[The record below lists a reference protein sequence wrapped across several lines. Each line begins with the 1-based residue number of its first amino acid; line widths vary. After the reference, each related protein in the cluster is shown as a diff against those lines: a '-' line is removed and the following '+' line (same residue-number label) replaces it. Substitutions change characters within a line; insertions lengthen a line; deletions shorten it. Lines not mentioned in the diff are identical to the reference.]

1 MSADARIAAL
11 LGIAAADVGAAEMP
25 GATLPGHAAF
35 HLQQAAEKL
44 TRAFLLRAGI
54 EGGITHDI
62 EALASRLPT
71 GHGWRERLLA
81 LRKHSPSATKYRYPT
96 ISGRVPTPPSPQE
109 ITADVE
115 AIRSLI
121 AAATEEL
128 GVGSGKS
135 G

>member
-11 LGIAAADVGAAEMP
+11 LGIAAADVGAAEKL

-62 EALASRLPT
+62 EALASKLPA

-109 ITADVE
+109 IAADVE
-115 AIRSLI
+115 AIRNLI
-121 AAATEEL
+121 AAATKDL
-128 GVGSGKS
+128 GVVPGKL